1 MASLE
6 QLKQTFFDEC
16 AEGMQLIEQGLSD
29 MRDGLGSDDTINAVF
44 RAVHSVKGGAGIFGF
59 EALVGFAHVFE
70 TTLDAVR
77 RGDLATTT
85 DVMDVLLASS
95 DVLSDLVQISRAGDE
110 IPAGFGDECRHSLER
125 LLGAD
130 AAGEEEAPADFEGL
144 DFVPVRVDGAADD
157 EIADFDGLDFTPV
170 KADAFADEAGQRC
183 FDIAIRPSPDMLR
196 NGSDPLLL
204 IRQLRQLGQL
214 ELAADQSGLPDLI
227 SIRPEIPY
235 LSWAGTLKTEATREQ
250 LQDLFD
256 FVGDCE
262 ITIHEIAAA
271 HPDLGVPADPVAD
284 AGPVAPLPVVASA
297 PPVAPVEPVAA
308 VASQPVPDAPPAP
321 QAPRSEQK
329 SPAAPVAPAERSAV
343 AARPAQKPQATTT
356 RIELEKID
364 RVVNIV
370 GELVIAQAMLG
381 QIVHD
386 LPEGVSDRLSQIL
399 DEVVH
404 HTRELK
410 DGLMSMRAQAVGT
423 VFQRMPRLVRETAAK
438 VGKKIRI
445 ELAGETTEVD
455 RSIIERLTDPL
466 THIIRNS
473 VDHGIEAPD
482 VRLAAGKSEE
492 GTIRLSADHRGGRIV
507 IEVSDDGGGINTEK
521 VLQKAREKGLVSPD
535 AVLSEDEIN
544 NLIMMPG
551 FSTAD
556 VISDISGRGVGMDV
570 VKTNIQEIGGRLSLQ
585 SVRGKGT
592 VIQFSLPLTLAVMDG
607 MVIKVGRE
615 TYVMPMSMIVECLRP
630 PRSSINNLVGTRGM
644 LQLRGDLVPLVYL
657 GDLLHIGSS
666 ADLSG
671 ECVVIIT
678 DAGDG
683 TRLGLVADELCG
695 HQQVVVKSIE
705 ESYGPV
711 PGVAAA
717 TILGN
722 GSVALILDV
731 EKLSDLAGES
741 ASTAMQSKQSTFAK
755 VA

>member
-1 MASLE
+1 MASFE
-6 QLKQTFFDEC
+6 QLKVTFFDEC

-29 MRDGLGSDDTINAVF
+29 MREGLGSDDTINAVF

-70 TTLDAVR
+70 TTLDAIR
-77 RGDLATTT
+77 RGDLAATT
-85 DVMDVLLASS
+85 DVIDVLLASS
-95 DVLSDLVQISRAGDE
+95 DVLSDLVQISRAGDA
-110 IPAGFGDECRHSLER
+110 IPAGFGDETRNALER
-125 LLGAD
+125 LLGD
-130 AAGEEEAPADFEGL
+130 ESGDDDGAPADFDGL
-144 DFVPVRVDGAADD
+144 DFVPVRVDDAESD
-157 EIADFDGLDFTPV
+157 EMSDFDGIDFTPV
-170 KADAFADEAGQRC
+170 KADAFSEAAGPRS
-183 FDIAIRPSPDMLR
+183 FEIVFRPNAEMLK

-204 IRQLRQLGQL
+204 MRQLRQLG
-214 ELAADQSGLPDLI
+214 ELDLTVDAERLPALQSM
-227 SIRPEIPY
+227 RPEIPY
-235 LSWAGTLKTEATREQ
+235 LSWTGILRTEATREQ
-250 LQDLFD
+250 LQDIFD

-262 ITIHEIAAA
+262 IAIKEVAANA
-271 HPDLGVPADPVAD
+271 GEPAAVESPVMPPPAIQ
-284 AGPVAPLPVVASA
+284 SA
-297 PPVAPVEPVAA
+297 PPVAPAA
-308 VASQPVPDAPPAP
+308 APA
-321 QAPRSEQK
+321 Q
-329 SPAAPVAPAERSAV
+329 AAPVRDPIPQAASKTPPAQNERAPASPAPASSDRPA
-343 AARPAQKPQATTT
+343 AARSKPAATTT

-364 RVVNIV
+364 RVVNMV

-410 DGLMSMRAQAVGT
+410 DGLMSMRAQAVGS
-423 VFQRMPRLVRETAAK
+423 VFQRMPRLVRETAVK
-438 VGKKIRI
+438 VGKKVRL

-482 VRLAAGKSEE
+482 VRLAAGKNEE

-507 IEVSDDGGGINTEK
+507 IEVSDDGGGVNTEK
-521 VLQKAREKGLVSPD
+521 VLQKAREKGLVSAD

-544 NLIMMPG
+544 NLIMLPG

-556 VISDISGRGVGMDV
+556 VVSDISGRGVGMDV
-570 VKTNIQEIGGRLSLQ
+570 VKTNIHEIGGRISLQ

-592 VIQFSLPLTLAVMDG
+592 IIQFSLPLTLAVMDG

-630 PRSSINNLVGTRGM
+630 PRSSVNNLVGTRGM

-741 ASTAMQSKQSTFAK
+741 ASSVTAHKSNGFAK

>member
-1 MASLE
+1 MASFE

-16 AEGMQLIEQGLSD
+16 AEGMQQIEQGLSD
-29 MRDGLGSDDTINAVF
+29 MREGLGSDDTINAVF

-77 RGDLATTT
+77 RGDLQATT
-85 DVMDVLLASS
+85 DVVDVLLASS
-95 DVLSDLVQISRAGDE
+95 DVLSDLVQISRAGDT
-110 IPAGFGDECRHSLER
+110 IPSGFGDETRKALER
-125 LLGAD
+125 LLGED
-130 AAGEEEAPADFEGL
+130 SSGEEEAPADFEGL
-144 DFVPVRVDGAADD
+144 DFVPVRADGADSD
-157 EIADFDGLDFTPV
+157 EMVDFAGIDFTPV
-170 KADAFADEAGQRC
+170 KADAFSAGPRS
-183 FDIAIRPSPDMLR
+183 FEIAIRPGADMLR

-204 IRQLRQLGQL
+204 IRQLRQLGEL
-214 ELAADQSGLPDLI
+214 ELTANAERLPDLT
-227 SIRPEIPY
+227 SLRPEIAY
-235 LSWAGTLKTEATREQ
+235 LSWTGTLRTEATREQ
-250 LQDLFD
+250 LQDIFD

-262 ITIHEIAAA
+262 ITINEIGGGTDIAEPVQPGTAASA
-271 HPDLGVPADPVAD
+271 
-284 AGPVAPLPVVASA
+284 LPVVDAA
-297 PPVAPVEPVAA
+297 PPVAPIAVTPPPAA
-308 VASQPVPDAPPAP
+308 TPAAAAPQPKPAAP
-321 QAPRSEQK
+321 QAPAVEAPGER
-329 SPAAPVAPAERSAV
+329 AAP
-343 AARPAQKPQATTT
+343 ARPAKPQATTT

-364 RVVNIV
+364 RVVNMV

-438 VGKKIRI
+438 VGKKIRL

-492 GTIRLSADHRGGRIV
+492 GTIRLSAEHRGGRIV

-521 VLQKAREKGLVSPD
+521 VLQKAREKGLVSMD
-535 AVLSEDEIN
+535 AVLTEDEIN

-592 VIQFSLPLTLAVMDG
+592 TIQFALPLTLAVMDG

-731 EKLSDLAGES
+731 EKLSDLAGDSSS
-741 ASTAMQSKQSTFAK
+741 AINAQKSNSFAK

>member
-1 MASLE
+1 MASFD

-29 MRDGLGSDDTINAVF
+29 MREGLGSDDTVNAVF

-77 RGDLATTT
+77 RGDLTASTEVI
-85 DVMDVLLASS
+85 DVMLASS
-95 DVLSDLVQISRAGDE
+95 DVLSDLVQISRAGDA
-110 IPAGFGDECRHSLER
+110 IPAGFGDDCRASLEG
-125 LLGAD
+125 LLGKD
-130 AAGEEEAPADFEGL
+130 SSSEEEAPADFDGL
-144 DFVPVRVDGAADD
+144 DFVPVRVDGENAESD
-157 EIADFDGLDFTPV
+157 EMSDFDGIDFTPV
-170 KADAFADEAGQRC
+170 MADLASEASVSRTFEIAF
-183 FDIAIRPSPDMLR
+183 SPNADMLK
-196 NGSDPLLL
+196 NGSDPLLV
-204 IRQLRQLGQL
+204 IRQLRQLGEL
-214 ELAADQSGLPDLI
+214 ELSADCERLPDLT
-227 SIRPEIPY
+227 SLRPEIAY
-235 LSWAGTLKTEATREQ
+235 LSWSGTLRTDATREQ
-250 LQDLFD
+250 LGDIFD

-262 ITIHEIAAA
+262 IAITEIGAVAA
-271 HPDLGVPADPVAD
+271 
-284 AGPVAPLPVVASA
+284 
-297 PPVAPVEPVAA
+297 EPVAA
-308 VASQPVPDAPPAP
+308 VGPAEPLPVLEVAPPMAPSAAPVQAVQPV
-321 QAPRSEQK
+321 
-329 SPAAPVAPAERSAV
+329 APVAPVPQAAMPTAPVPAPSSGAAAPAERPAR
-343 AARPAQKPQATTT
+343 AAKPAATTT

-364 RVVNIV
+364 RVVNMV

-423 VFQRMPRLVRETAAK
+423 VFQRMPRLVRETAQK
-438 VGKKIRI
+438 VGKKIRL
-445 ELAGETTEVD
+445 ELSGETTEVD

-473 VDHGIEAPD
+473 VDHGIELPE
-482 VRLAAGKSEE
+482 VRIAAGKNEE
-492 GTIRLSADHRGGRIV
+492 GLIRLSADHRGGRIV

-521 VLQKAREKGLVSPD
+521 VLQKAREKGLVSAD
-535 AVLSEDEIN
+535 AALSDDEIN

-556 VISDISGRGVGMDV
+556 VVSDISGRGVGMDV
-570 VKTNIQEIGGRLSLQ
+570 VKTNIQEIGGRLSMQ

-592 VIQFSLPLTLAVMDG
+592 TIQFSLPLTLAVMDG

-731 EKLSDLAGES
+731 EKLSDLAVETSSPAAAQKGN
-741 ASTAMQSKQSTFAK
+741 AFAK

>member
-1 MASLE
+1 MASFE

-16 AEGMQLIEQGLSD
+16 AEGMQQIEQGLSD
-29 MRDGLGSDDTINAVF
+29 MREGLGTDDTINAVF

-77 RGDLATTT
+77 RGDLQATT
-85 DVMDVLLASS
+85 DVVDVLLASS
-95 DVLSDLVQISRAGDE
+95 DVLSDLVQISRAGDT
-110 IPAGFGDECRHSLER
+110 IPAGFGDETRKALER
-125 LLGAD
+125 LLGED
-130 AAGEEEAPADFEGL
+130 SSEEEEAPADFEGL
-144 DFVPVRVDGAADD
+144 DFVPVRADGADSD
-157 EIADFDGLDFTPV
+157 EMVDFAGIDFTPV
-170 KADAFADEAGQRC
+170 KADAFSAGPRS
-183 FDIAIRPSPDMLR
+183 FEIAIRPGPDMLR

-204 IRQLRQLGQL
+204 IRQLRQLGEL
-214 ELAADQSGLPDLI
+214 ELTANAERLPDLT
-227 SIRPEIPY
+227 SLRPEIAY
-235 LSWAGTLKTEATREQ
+235 LSWTGTLRTEATREQ
-250 LQDLFD
+250 LQDIFD

-262 ITIHEIAAA
+262 ITINEVGGGTDNAEPVQPETAA
-271 HPDLGVPADPVAD
+271 GV
-284 AGPVAPLPVVASA
+284 LPVVDAA
-297 PPVAPVEPVAA
+297 PPVAPIAVTPPPAA
-308 VASQPVPDAPPAP
+308 TPAAAAPQPKPAAP
-321 QAPRSEQK
+321 QAPVVEAPGER
-329 SPAAPVAPAERSAV
+329 AAP
-343 AARPAQKPQATTT
+343 ARPAKPQATTT

-364 RVVNIV
+364 RVVNMV

-438 VGKKIRI
+438 VGKKIRL

-473 VDHGIEAPD
+473 VDHGIEAPE

-492 GTIRLSADHRGGRIV
+492 GTIRLSAEHRGGRIV

-521 VLQKAREKGLVSPD
+521 VLQKAREKGLVSMD
-535 AVLSEDEIN
+535 AVLTEDEIN

-592 VIQFSLPLTLAVMDG
+592 TIQFALPLTLAVMDG

-731 EKLSDLAGES
+731 EKLSDLAGD
-741 ASTAMQSKQSTFAK
+741 ASSSMNAQKSNSFAK

>member
-6 QLKQTFFDEC
+6 QLKQTFFDDC

-29 MRDGLGSDDTINAVF
+29 MRDGLSSDDTINAVF

-70 TTLDAVR
+70 TTLDAIR
-77 RGDLATTT
+77 RGDLPATT
-85 DVMDVLLASS
+85 DVVDVLLAAS
-95 DVLSDLVQISRAGDE
+95 DVLSDLVQISRAGDA
-110 IPAGFGDECRHSLER
+110 IPAGFGDDCREALER
-125 LLGAD
+125 LLGKDSAD
-130 AAGEEEAPADFEGL
+130 DEEAPADFEGL
-144 DFVPVRVDGAADD
+144 DFVPIRADAAEDD
-157 EIADFDGLDFTPV
+157 EMADFAGIAFTPV
-170 KADAFADEAGQRC
+170 KADAFSDAAGRRS
-183 FDIAIRPSPDMLR
+183 FEIVFRPQPDMLR

-204 IRQLRQLGQL
+204 MRQLRQLG
-214 ELAADQSGLPDLI
+214 ELDLSVDAERLPDLTTM
-227 SIRPEIPY
+227 RPEIPY
-235 LSWAGTLKTEATREQ
+235 LNWTALLRTEATREQ

-262 ITIHEIAAA
+262 IAITEIAMDAA
-271 HPDLGVPADPVAD
+271 VPDDGPAAI
-284 AGPVAPLPVVASA
+284 LPILDTA
-297 PPVAPVEPVAA
+297 PPVAPVAAAPAPAPVQTPPAA
-308 VASQPVPDAPPAP
+308 VAPAP
-321 QAPRSEQK
+321 QASR
-329 SPAAPVAPAERSAV
+329 PAASATGASAERTT
-343 AARPAQKPQATTT
+343 ARPKPAATTT

-364 RVVNIV
+364 RVVNMV

-410 DGLMSMRAQAVGT
+410 DGLMSMRAQAVGS
-423 VFQRMPRLVRETAAK
+423 VFQRMPRLVRETAVK
-438 VGKKIRI
+438 VGKKIRL

-473 VDHGIEAPD
+473 VDHGIETPAA
-482 VRLAAGKSEE
+482 RLAAGKNEE
-492 GTIRLSADHRGGRIV
+492 GTIRLSAEHRGGRIV
-507 IEVSDDGGGINTEK
+507 IEVSDDGGGVNTEK
-521 VLQKAREKGLVSPD
+521 VLQKAREKGLVGAD
-535 AVLSEDEIN
+535 AVLTEDEIN
-544 NLIMMPG
+544 NLIMLPG

-570 VKTNIQEIGGRLSLQ
+570 VRTNIQEIGGRLSLQ
-585 SVRGKGT
+585 SIRGKGT

-630 PRSSINNLVGTRGM
+630 PRSNVNNLVGTRGM

-683 TRLGLVADELCG
+683 THLGLVADELCG
-695 HQQVVVKSIE
+695 HQQVVMKSIE

-741 ASTAMQSKQSTFAK
+741 ASSVVAQKGNAFAK

>member
-1 MASLE
+1 MASFD

-29 MRDGLGSDDTINAVF
+29 MREGLGTDDTVNAVF

-77 RGDLATTT
+77 RGDLVATTEVI
-85 DVMDVLLASS
+85 DVMLASS
-95 DVLSDLVQISRAGDE
+95 DVLTDLVQITRAGDS
-110 IPAGFGDECRHSLER
+110 IPQGFGDDCRTSLEG
-125 LLGAD
+125 LLGKD
-130 AAGEEEAPADFEGL
+130 SSSEEEAPAEFDGL
-144 DFVPVRVDGAADD
+144 DFVPVRVDGAESD
-157 EIADFDGLDFTPV
+157 EMSDFDGIDFTPV
-170 KADAFADEAGQRC
+170 MADVASEGSGPRSFEIV
-183 FDIAIRPSPDMLR
+183 FSPNADMLK

-204 IRQLRQLGQL
+204 IRQLRQLG
-214 ELAADQSGLPDLI
+214 ELDLSANCERLPDLT
-227 SIRPEIPY
+227 SLRPEIAY
-235 LSWAGTLKTEATREQ
+235 LSWSGTLRTDATREQ
-250 LQDLFD
+250 LSDIFD

-262 ITIHEIAAA
+262 IAITEIGAGEAEPTVA
-271 HPDLGVPADPVAD
+271 ESPAE
-284 AGPVAPLPVVASA
+284 PLPVLDVAPPMVPAAVPAPVQAAQTADPIPQAAKPMAAVPSDQASPPAA
-297 PPVAPVEPVAA
+297 PPV
-308 VASQPVPDAPPAP
+308 D
-321 QAPRSEQK
+321 
-329 SPAAPVAPAERSAV
+329 
-343 AARPAQKPQATTT
+343 RPARSKPAATTT

-364 RVVNIV
+364 RVVNMV

-423 VFQRMPRLVRETAAK
+423 VFQRMPRLVRETAVK
-438 VGKKIRI
+438 VGKKIRL
-445 ELAGETTEVD
+445 ELSGETTEVD

-473 VDHGIEAPD
+473 VDHGIELPE
-482 VRLAAGKSEE
+482 VRIAAGKNEE
-492 GTIRLSADHRGGRIV
+492 GVIRLSADHRGGRIV

-521 VLQKAREKGLVSPD
+521 VLQKAREKGLVSAD
-535 AVLSEDEIN
+535 AVLSDDEIN
-544 NLIMMPG
+544 NMIMMPG

-570 VKTNIQEIGGRLSLQ
+570 VKTNIQEIGGRLSMQ

-592 VIQFSLPLTLAVMDG
+592 IIQFSLPLTLAVMDG

-731 EKLSDLAGES
+731 EKLSDLAVETSSPAAAQKGN
-741 ASTAMQSKQSTFAK
+741 AFAK

>member
-6 QLKQTFFDEC
+6 QLKHTFFDEC
-16 AEGMQLIEQGLSD
+16 AEGMQQIEQGLSD
-29 MRDGLGSDDTINAVF
+29 MREGLGSDDTINAVF

-70 TTLDAVR
+70 TTLDAIR
-77 RGDLATTT
+77 RGDLPATT
-85 DVMDVLLASS
+85 DAIDVLLASS
-95 DVLSDLVQISRAGDE
+95 DVLSDLVQISRAGDA
-110 IPAGFGDECRHSLER
+110 IPAGFGDETRNALER
-125 LLGAD
+125 LLGKEPAD
-130 AAGEEEAPADFEGL
+130 DEAPADFDGL
-144 DFVPVRVDGAADD
+144 DFVPVRADD
-157 EIADFDGLDFTPV
+157 AESDEMADFDGIDFTPV
-170 KADAFADEAGQRC
+170 KADVFSAAGPRSFGIAF
-183 FDIAIRPSPDMLR
+183 RPNADMLR

-204 IRQLRQLGQL
+204 MRQLRQLGEL
-214 ELAADQSGLPDLI
+214 ELSADTGRLPDLT
-227 SIRPEIPY
+227 SLRPEIAY
-235 LSWAGTLKTEATREQ
+235 LSWTGTLRTEATREQ

-256 FVGDCE
+256 FVGDCDIA
-262 ITIHEIAAA
+262 ITER
-271 HPDLGVPADPVAD
+271 DQDVGE
-284 AGPVAPLPVVASA
+284 PVVDTPDTHLPLVDTA
-297 PPVAPVEPVAA
+297 PPVAPA
-308 VASQPVPDAPPAP
+308 VASAPVQAMKAADPAP
-321 QAPRSEQK
+321 QVVQPM
-329 SPAAPVAPAERSAV
+329 AAPQSAKRAGELPAEKPAT
-343 AARPAQKPQATTT
+343 ARPPKPQATTT

-364 RVVNIV
+364 RVVNMV

-423 VFQRMPRLVRETAAK
+423 VFQRMPRLVRETALK
-438 VGKKIRI
+438 VGKKIRL

-473 VDHGIEAPD
+473 VDHGIELPE
-482 VRLAAGKSEE
+482 VRVAAGKNEE
-492 GTIRLSADHRGGRIV
+492 GTIRLSAEHRGGRIV
-507 IEVSDDGGGINTEK
+507 IEVSDDGGGINTDK
-521 VLQKAREKGLVSPD
+521 VLQKAREKGLVSAD
-535 AVLSEDEIN
+535 AVLTEDEIN

-556 VISDISGRGVGMDV
+556 VVSDISGRGVGMDV

-592 VIQFSLPLTLAVMDG
+592 TIQFALPLTLAVMDG

-630 PRSSINNLVGTRGM
+630 PRSNINNLVGTRGM

-731 EKLSDLAGES
+731 EKLSDLAGDS
-741 ASTAMQSKQSTFAK
+741 SSSITAQKGNSFAK

>member
-1 MASLE
+1 MSMASLE

-16 AEGMQLIEQGLSD
+16 AEGLQQIEQGLGE
-29 MRDGLGSDDTINAVF
+29 MREGLGSDDIINAVF

-70 TTLDAVR
+70 TTLDAMR
-77 RGDLATTT
+77 RGALAATT
-85 DVMDVLLASS
+85 DVIDVLLASS
-95 DVLSDLVQISRAGDE
+95 DVLSDLVQISRAGE
-110 IPAGFGDECRHSLER
+110 PIPGGFGDDCRNALER
-125 LLGAD
+125 LLGTEPAD
-130 AAGEEEAPADFEGL
+130 EEAAPADFEGL
-144 DFVPVRVDGAADD
+144 DFVPVRADTAEPD
-157 EIADFDGLDFTPV
+157 EMTDFEGIDFTPV
-170 KADAFADEAGQRC
+170 KADAYTDGAGPRW
-183 FDIAIRPSPDMLR
+183 FEIAFRPTADMLR

-204 IRQLRQLGQL
+204 LRQLRQLGTL
-214 ELAADQSGLPDLI
+214 ELTVASDRLPDLTTM
-227 SIRPEIPY
+227 RPEIPY
-235 LSWAGTLKTEATREQ
+235 LSWAATLRTEATREQ

-262 ITIHEIAAA
+262 ITITER
-271 HPDLGVPADPVAD
+271 GAD
-284 AGPVAPLPVVASA
+284 AIASA
-297 PPVAPVEPVAA
+297 PCESVTVPLPTAEAPPIAPAGAVAA
-308 VASQPVPDAPPAP
+308 TPRPGESTAPPA
-321 QAPRSEQK
+321 R
-329 SPAAPVAPAERSAV
+329 AV
-343 AARPAQKPQATTT
+343 PAQRDGTSPEGPGEKPAVSRPGKPAATTT

-364 RVVNIV
+364 RVVNMV

-381 QIVHD
+381 QIVHE

-423 VFQRMPRLVRETAAK
+423 VFQRMPRLVRETATK
-438 VGKKIRI
+438 VGKKIRL
-445 ELAGETTEVD
+445 ELSGETTEVD

-473 VDHGIEAPD
+473 IDHGIEPPAA
-482 VRLAAGKSEE
+482 RLAAGKNEE
-492 GTIRLSADHRGGRIV
+492 GVIRLSAEHRGGRIM
-507 IEVSDDGGGINTEK
+507 IEVSDDGGGVNTEK
-521 VLQKAREKGLVSPD
+521 VLHKAREKGLVGAD
-535 AVLSEDEIN
+535 AVLTEDEIN
-544 NLIMMPG
+544 NLIMLPG

-570 VKTNIQEIGGRLSLQ
+570 VKTNIQEIGGRLSLH
-585 SVRGKGT
+585 SVRGRGT
-592 VIQFSLPLTLAVMDG
+592 TIQFSLPLTLAVMDG
-607 MVIKVGRE
+607 MVIRVGRE

-630 PRSSINNLVGTRGM
+630 PPSSINNLVGTRGVM
-644 LQLRGDLVPLVYL
+644 QLRGDLVPLVYL
-657 GDLLHIGSS
+657 GDLLDVGSS

-741 ASTAMQSKQSTFAK
+741 PAPVTVRKADAMAK

>member
-6 QLKQTFFDEC
+6 QLKHTFFDEC
-16 AEGMQLIEQGLSD
+16 AEGMQQIEQGLSD
-29 MRDGLGSDDTINAVF
+29 MREGLGSDDTINAVF

-70 TTLDAVR
+70 TTLDAIR
-77 RGDLATTT
+77 RGDLPATT
-85 DVMDVLLASS
+85 DAIDVLLASS
-95 DVLSDLVQISRAGDE
+95 DVLSDLVQISRAGDA
-110 IPAGFGDECRHSLER
+110 IPAGFGDETRNALER
-125 LLGAD
+125 LLGKEPAD
-130 AAGEEEAPADFEGL
+130 DEAPADFDGL
-144 DFVPVRVDGAADD
+144 DFVPVRADD
-157 EIADFDGLDFTPV
+157 AESDEMADFDGIDFTPV
-170 KADAFADEAGQRC
+170 KADALSAAGPRS
-183 FDIAIRPSPDMLR
+183 FGIAFRPNADMLR

-204 IRQLRQLGQL
+204 MRQLRQLGEL
-214 ELAADQSGLPDLI
+214 ELSADTGRLPDLT
-227 SIRPEIPY
+227 SLRPEIAY
-235 LSWAGTLKTEATREQ
+235 LSWTGTLRTEATREQ

-256 FVGDCE
+256 FVGDCDIA
-262 ITIHEIAAA
+262 ITER
-271 HPDLGVPADPVAD
+271 DQDVGEPAVDTPVTHL
-284 AGPVAPLPVVASA
+284 PLVDTA
-297 PPVAPVEPVAA
+297 PPVAPA
-308 VASQPVPDAPPAP
+308 VASAPVQAMKAADPAP
-321 QAPRSEQK
+321 QVVQPM
-329 SPAAPVAPAERSAV
+329 AAPQSAKRAGELPAEKPAT
-343 AARPAQKPQATTT
+343 ARPPKPQATTT

-364 RVVNIV
+364 RVVNMV

-423 VFQRMPRLVRETAAK
+423 VFQRMPRLVRETALK
-438 VGKKIRI
+438 VGKKIRL

-473 VDHGIEAPD
+473 VDHGIELPE
-482 VRLAAGKSEE
+482 VRVAAGKNEE
-492 GTIRLSADHRGGRIV
+492 GTIRLSAEHRGGRIV
-507 IEVSDDGGGINTEK
+507 IEVSDDGGGINTDK
-521 VLQKAREKGLVSPD
+521 VLQKAREKGLVSAD
-535 AVLSEDEIN
+535 AVLTEDEIN

-556 VISDISGRGVGMDV
+556 VVSDISGRGVGMDV

-592 VIQFSLPLTLAVMDG
+592 TIQFALPLTLAVMDG

-630 PRSSINNLVGTRGM
+630 PRSNINNLVGTRGM

-731 EKLSDLAGES
+731 EKLSDLAGDS
-741 ASTAMQSKQSTFAK
+741 SSSITAQKGNSFAK

>member
-1 MASLE
+1 MASFD

-29 MRDGLGSDDTINAVF
+29 MREGLGSDDTVNAVF

-77 RGDLATTT
+77 RGDLAATTE
-85 DVMDVLLASS
+85 VIDVLLASS
-95 DVLSDLVQISRAGDE
+95 DVLTDLVQITRAGDP
-110 IPAGFGDECRHSLER
+110 IPSGFGDDCRASLEG
-125 LLGAD
+125 LLGKD
-130 AAGEEEAPADFEGL
+130 SSGEEEAPADFEGL
-144 DFVPVRVDGAADD
+144 DFVPVRVDGDNADND
-157 EIADFDGLDFTPV
+157 EMSDFDGIDFTPV
-170 KADAFADEAGQRC
+170 MADLASEEPASRSFEIAF
-183 FDIAIRPSPDMLR
+183 SPNADMLK
-196 NGSDPLLL
+196 NGSDPLLVV
-204 IRQLRQLGQL
+204 RQLRQLG
-214 ELAADQSGLPDLI
+214 ELDLSANCERLPDLT
-227 SIRPEIPY
+227 SLRPEIAY
-235 LSWAGTLKTEATREQ
+235 LSWNGTLRTDATREQ
-250 LQDLFD
+250 LSDIFD

-262 ITIHEIAAA
+262 IAITEVGASPAEPIAADGL
-271 HPDLGVPADPVAD
+271 PEQ
-284 AGPVAPLPVVASA
+284 LPVLDVA
-297 PPVAPVEPVAA
+297 PPVVPAAAPAPVQALDPVDPTP
-308 VASQPVPDAPPAP
+308 QPVKAMAPVPSD
-321 QAPRSEQK
+321 QVSTT
-329 SPAAPVAPAERSAV
+329 AAPSAD
-343 AARPAQKPQATTT
+343 RPARSSKPAATTT

-364 RVVNIV
+364 RVVNMV

-423 VFQRMPRLVRETAAK
+423 VFQRMPRLVRETAVK
-438 VGKKIRI
+438 VGKKIRL
-445 ELAGETTEVD
+445 ELSGETTEVD

-473 VDHGIEAPD
+473 VDHGIELPE
-482 VRLAAGKSEE
+482 VRVAAGKNEE
-492 GTIRLSADHRGGRIV
+492 GVIRLSADHRGGRIV

-521 VLQKAREKGLVSPD
+521 VLQKAREKGLVSAD
-535 AVLSEDEIN
+535 AQLSDDEIN
-544 NLIMMPG
+544 NLVMMPG

-570 VKTNIQEIGGRLSLQ
+570 VKTNIQEIGGRLSMQ

-592 VIQFSLPLTLAVMDG
+592 TIQFSLPLTLAVMDG
-607 MVIKVGRE
+607 MVFKVGRE

-731 EKLSDLAGES
+731 EKLSDLAVETSSPAAAQKGN
-741 ASTAMQSKQSTFAK
+741 AFAK

>member
-1 MASLE
+1 MASFE
-6 QLKQTFFDEC
+6 QLKVTFFDEC

-29 MRDGLGSDDTINAVF
+29 MREGLGSNDTINAVF

-70 TTLDAVR
+70 TTLDAIR
-77 RGDLATTT
+77 RGDLPATT
-85 DVMDVLLASS
+85 DVVDVLLASS
-95 DVLSDLVQISRAGDE
+95 DVLSDLVQISRAGDA
-110 IPAGFGDECRHSLER
+110 IPAGFGDETRNALER
-125 LLGAD
+125 LLGEESADD
-130 AAGEEEAPADFEGL
+130 AAAPADFDGL
-144 DFVPVRVDGAADD
+144 DFVPVRIDD
-157 EIADFDGLDFTPV
+157 AEPDEMSDFDGIDFTPV
-170 KADAFADEAGQRC
+170 KADAFSDAAGRRS
-183 FDIAIRPSPDMLR
+183 FEIVFRPNAEMLR

-204 IRQLRQLGQL
+204 MRQLRQLG
-214 ELAADQSGLPDLI
+214 ELDLTVDAERLPALQSM
-227 SIRPEIPY
+227 RPEIPY
-235 LSWAGTLKTEATREQ
+235 LSWTGTLCTEATREQ
-250 LQDLFD
+250 LQDIFD

-262 ITIHEIAAA
+262 IAITEVAANA
-271 HPDLGVPADPVAD
+271 GEPVAL
-284 AGPVAPLPVVASA
+284 GSPVVSLPVIESA
-297 PPVAPVEPVAA
+297 PPVAPA
-308 VASQPVPDAPPAP
+308 
-321 QAPRSEQK
+321 
-329 SPAAPVAPAERSAV
+329 AAPVLAAPTVGSMPQAAMKMPSAPSAGAPASPAPTSGDKPASRSK
-343 AARPAQKPQATTT
+343 PAATTT

-364 RVVNIV
+364 RVVNMV

-410 DGLMSMRAQAVGT
+410 DGLMSMRAQAVGS
-423 VFQRMPRLVRETAAK
+423 VFQRMPRLVRETAIK
-438 VGKKIRI
+438 VGKKIRL

-482 VRLAAGKSEE
+482 VRLAAGKNEE

-507 IEVSDDGGGINTEK
+507 IEVSDDGGGVNTEK
-521 VLQKAREKGLVSPD
+521 VLQKAREKGLVSAD
-535 AVLSEDEIN
+535 AVLTEDEIN
-544 NLIMMPG
+544 NLIMLPG

-556 VISDISGRGVGMDV
+556 VVSDISGRGVGMDV
-570 VKTNIQEIGGRLSLQ
+570 VKTNIHEIGGRISLQ

-592 VIQFSLPLTLAVMDG
+592 IIQFSLPLTLAVMDG

-630 PRSSINNLVGTRGM
+630 PRSNINNLVGTRGM

-657 GDLLHIGSS
+657 GDLLHIASS

-741 ASTAMQSKQSTFAK
+741 ALSVTAHKGNGFAK

>member
-1 MASLE
+1 MASFE

-16 AEGMQLIEQGLSD
+16 AEGMQQIEQGLSD
-29 MRDGLGSDDTINAVF
+29 MREGLGADDTINAVF

-77 RGDLATTT
+77 RGDLPATT
-85 DVMDVLLASS
+85 DVVDVLLASS
-95 DVLSDLVQISRAGDE
+95 DVLSDLVQISRAGDA
-110 IPAGFGDECRHSLER
+110 IPPGFGEDTRKALER
-125 LLGAD
+125 LLGED
-130 AAGEEEAPADFEGL
+130 SSGEEEAPADFEGL
-144 DFVPVRVDGAADD
+144 DFVPVRADNAESD
-157 EIADFDGLDFTPV
+157 DMADFAGIDFTPV
-170 KADAFADEAGQRC
+170 KADAYSSGPRC
-183 FDIAIRPSPDMLR
+183 FEIAFQPGADMLR

-204 IRQLRQLGQL
+204 MRQLRQLGEL
-214 ELAADQSGLPDLI
+214 ELSANVERLPDLT
-227 SIRPEIPY
+227 SLRPEIAY
-235 LSWAGTLKTEATREQ
+235 LSWTGTLRTEATREQ
-250 LQDLFD
+250 LQDIFD

-262 ITIHEIAAA
+262 ITINEV
-271 HPDLGVPADPVAD
+271 GGD
-284 AGPVAPLPVVASA
+284 AGAIDEPAPSMVVTELPVVDVA
-297 PPVAPVEPVAA
+297 PPVAPVAATPDLAPVRAA
-308 VASQPVPDAPPAP
+308 APAP
-321 QAPRSEQK
+321 QPKPS
-329 SPAAPVAPAERSAV
+329 AATPVPSAEAPAERAA
-343 AARPAQKPQATTT
+343 AARPAKPQATTT

-364 RVVNIV
+364 RVVNMV

-438 VGKKIRI
+438 VGKKIRL

-492 GTIRLSADHRGGRIV
+492 GTIRLSAEHRGGRIV

-521 VLQKAREKGLVSPD
+521 VLQKAREKGLVGMD
-535 AVLSEDEIN
+535 AVLTEDEIN

-592 VIQFSLPLTLAVMDG
+592 TIQFALPLTLAVMDG

-705 ESYGPV
+705 ESYGPI

-741 ASTAMQSKQSTFAK
+741 SSAIGAQKSNAFAK

>member
-1 MASLE
+1 MASFE

-16 AEGMQLIEQGLSD
+16 AEGMQQIEQGLSD
-29 MRDGLGSDDTINAVF
+29 MREGLGADDTINAVF

-77 RGDLATTT
+77 RGDLPATT
-85 DVMDVLLASS
+85 DVVDVLLASS
-95 DVLSDLVQISRAGDE
+95 DVLSDLVQISRAGDA
-110 IPAGFGDECRHSLER
+110 IPPGFGEDTRKALER
-125 LLGAD
+125 LLGED
-130 AAGEEEAPADFEGL
+130 SSGEEEAPADFEGL
-144 DFVPVRVDGAADD
+144 DFVPVRADNAESD
-157 EIADFDGLDFTPV
+157 DMADFAGIDFTPV
-170 KADAFADEAGQRC
+170 KADAYSSGPRC
-183 FDIAIRPSPDMLR
+183 FEIAFQPGADMLR

-204 IRQLRQLGQL
+204 MRQLRQLGEL
-214 ELAADQSGLPDLI
+214 ELSANVERLPDLT
-227 SIRPEIPY
+227 SLRPEIAY
-235 LSWAGTLKTEATREQ
+235 LSWTGTLRTEATREQ
-250 LQDLFD
+250 LQDIFD

-262 ITIHEIAAA
+262 ITINEV
-271 HPDLGVPADPVAD
+271 GGD
-284 AGPVAPLPVVASA
+284 AGAIDEPAPSMVVTELPVVDVA
-297 PPVAPVEPVAA
+297 PPVAPVAATPDPAPVRAA
-308 VASQPVPDAPPAP
+308 APAP
-321 QAPRSEQK
+321 QPKPS
-329 SPAAPVAPAERSAV
+329 AATPVPSAEAPAERAA
-343 AARPAQKPQATTT
+343 AARPAKPQATTT

-364 RVVNIV
+364 RVVNMV

-438 VGKKIRI
+438 VGKKIRL

-492 GTIRLSADHRGGRIV
+492 GTIRLSAEHRGGRIV

-521 VLQKAREKGLVSPD
+521 VLQKAREKGLVGMD
-535 AVLSEDEIN
+535 AVLTEDEIN

-592 VIQFSLPLTLAVMDG
+592 TIQFALPLTLAVMDG

-705 ESYGPV
+705 ESYGPI

-741 ASTAMQSKQSTFAK
+741 SSAIGAQKSNSFAK

>member
-16 AEGMQLIEQGLSD
+16 AEGMQQIEQGLSD
-29 MRDGLGSDDTINAVF
+29 MREGLGSDDMINAVF

-77 RGDLATTT
+77 RGDLPATT
-85 DVMDVLLASS
+85 DVIDVLLASS
-95 DVLSDLVQISRAGDE
+95 DVLSDLVQISRAGDA
-110 IPAGFGDECRHSLER
+110 IPAGFGDETRNALER
-125 LLGAD
+125 LLGKDSAD
-130 AAGEEEAPADFEGL
+130 DEEAPADFEGL
-144 DFVPVRVDGAADD
+144 DFVPVRADGSDSD
-157 EIADFDGLDFTPV
+157 EMTDFEGIDFTPV
-170 KADAFADEAGQRC
+170 MADAAIAAAGART
-183 FDIAIRPSPDMLR
+183 FEISFRPNADMLR

-204 IRQLRQLGQL
+204 MRQLRQLGEL
-214 ELAADQSGLPDLI
+214 ELSADAERLPDLT
-227 SIRPEIPY
+227 SLRPEIAY
-235 LSWAGTLKTEATREQ
+235 LSWTGTLRTEATREQ
-250 LQDLFD
+250 LQDIFD

-262 ITIHEIAAA
+262 IAMTEIAADA
-271 HPDLGVPADPVAD
+271 GAPAVAD
-284 AGPVAPLPVVASA
+284 SMVAPLPVIDVA
-297 PPVAPVEPVAA
+297 PPVVPTAAPAPVQAAKVAA
-308 VASQPVPDAPPAP
+308 PAP
-321 QAPRSEQK
+321 QVATAIP
-329 SPAAPVAPAERSAV
+329 SPQPARPAGEAPAERPA
-343 AARPAQKPQATTT
+343 AARPAKAQATTT

-364 RVVNIV
+364 RVVNMV

-423 VFQRMPRLVRETAAK
+423 VFQRMPRLVRETAVK
-438 VGKKIRI
+438 VGKKIRL

-482 VRLAAGKSEE
+482 VRVAAGKNEE
-492 GTIRLSADHRGGRIV
+492 GTIRLSAEHRGGRIV

-521 VLQKAREKGLVSPD
+521 VLQKAREKGLVSAD
-535 AVLSEDEIN
+535 ATLTEDEIN

-592 VIQFSLPLTLAVMDG
+592 IIQFALPLTLAVMDG

-630 PRSSINNLVGTRGM
+630 PRSNINNLVGTRGM

-705 ESYGPV
+705 ESYGPI

-731 EKLSDLAGES
+731 EKLSDLAGDS
-741 ASTAMQSKQSTFAK
+741 SSSVTAQKGNSFAK

>member
-1 MASLE
+1 MASFE

-16 AEGMQLIEQGLSD
+16 AEGMQQIEQGLSD
-29 MRDGLGSDDTINAVF
+29 MREGLGSEDTINAVF

-77 RGDLATTT
+77 RGDLPATT
-85 DVMDVLLASS
+85 DVVDVLLASS
-95 DVLSDLVQISRAGDE
+95 DVLSDLVQISRAGDA
-110 IPAGFGDECRHSLER
+110 IPTGFGDETRKALER
-125 LLGAD
+125 LLGD
-130 AAGEEEAPADFEGL
+130 DSSGEEEAPADFDGL
-144 DFVPVRVDGAADD
+144 DFVPVRADGAESD
-157 EIADFDGLDFTPV
+157 EMADFAGIDFTPV
-170 KADAFADEAGQRC
+170 KADAFSAGPRS
-183 FDIAIRPSPDMLR
+183 FEIAFQPGADMLR

-204 IRQLRQLGQL
+204 MRQLRQLGEL
-214 ELAADQSGLPDLI
+214 ELTANVDRLPDLT
-227 SIRPEIPY
+227 SLRPEIAY
-235 LSWAGTLKTEATREQ
+235 LSWTGMLRTEATREQ
-250 LQDLFD
+250 LQDIFD
-256 FVGDCE
+256 FVGDCD
-262 ITIHEIAAA
+262 ITISEIGGGTDNAEPVQPGTAA
-271 HPDLGVPADPVAD
+271 GM
-284 AGPVAPLPVVASA
+284 LPVVDAA
-297 PPVAPVEPVAA
+297 PPVAPIAVTPPPAA
-308 VASQPVPDAPPAP
+308 TPAAAAPQPKPAAP
-321 QAPRSEQK
+321 QAPVVEAPGER
-329 SPAAPVAPAERSAV
+329 AAP
-343 AARPAQKPQATTT
+343 ARPAKPQATTT

-364 RVVNIV
+364 RVVNMV

-438 VGKKIRI
+438 VGKKIRL

-492 GTIRLSADHRGGRIV
+492 GTIRLSAEHRGGRIV

-521 VLQKAREKGLVSPD
+521 VLQKAREKGLVSMD
-535 AVLSEDEIN
+535 AVLTEDEIN

-592 VIQFSLPLTLAVMDG
+592 TIQFALPLTLAVMDG

-731 EKLSDLAGES
+731 EKLSDLAGDS
-741 ASTAMQSKQSTFAK
+741 SSSIGAQKSNSFAK

>member
-1 MASLE
+1 MTPMASFD

-16 AEGMQLIEQGLSD
+16 AEGMQMIEQGLSD
-29 MRDGLGSDDTINAVF
+29 MREGLGTDDTVNAVF

-77 RGDLATTT
+77 RGDSPATT
-85 DVMDVLLASS
+85 DVIDVTLASS
-95 DVLSDLVQISRAGDE
+95 DVLTDLVQITRAGDA
-110 IPAGFGDECRHSLER
+110 IPQGFGDDCRASLER
-125 LLGAD
+125 LLGTEGGTED
-130 AAGEEEAPADFEGL
+130 VPADFDGL
-144 DFVPVRVDGAADD
+144 DFVPVRAEGNDSDTPS
-157 EIADFDGLDFTPV
+157 DFDGIDFTPV
-170 KADAFADEAGQRC
+170 MADAASEATGPRE
-183 FDIAIRPSPDMLR
+183 FEIAFRPNADMLK
-196 NGSDPLLL
+196 NGADPLLL
-204 IRQLRQLGQL
+204 IRQLRQLG
-214 ELAADQSGLPDLI
+214 ELDLLVDCERLPDLT
-227 SIRPEIPY
+227 SLRPEIPY
-235 LSWAGTLKTEATREQ
+235 LGWTATLRTEATREQ
-250 LQDLFD
+250 LQEIFD

-262 ITIHEIAAA
+262 IAITETGAVASEPMAA
-271 HPDLGVPADPVAD
+271 DNTE
-284 AGPVAPLPVVASA
+284 APLPVLESA
-297 PPVAPVEPVAA
+297 PPVAPALV
-308 VASQPVPDAPPAP
+308 PAP
-321 QAPRSEQK
+321 ASNARPVDPIPLPNDAVVAHVPSDRPST
-329 SPAAPVAPAERSAV
+329 PAAALAERP
-343 AARPAQKPQATTT
+343 ARPGKPAATTT

-364 RVVNIV
+364 RVVNMV

-423 VFQRMPRLVRETAAK
+423 VFQRMPRLVRETALK
-438 VGKKIRI
+438 VGKKIRL
-445 ELAGETTEVD
+445 ELSGETTEVD

-473 VDHGIEAPD
+473 VDHGIELPE
-482 VRLAAGKSEE
+482 VRVAAGKNEE
-492 GTIRLSADHRGGRIV
+492 GVIRLSADHRGGRIV

-521 VLQKAREKGLVSPD
+521 VLQKAREKGLVSAD
-535 AVLSEDEIN
+535 AVLSDDEIN
-544 NLIMMPG
+544 NMIMMPG

-570 VKTNIQEIGGRLSLQ
+570 VKTNIQEIGGRLSMQ

-615 TYVMPMSMIVECLRP
+615 TFVMPMSMIVECLRP

-731 EKLSDLAGES
+731 EKLSDLAGETS
-741 ASTAMQSKQSTFAK
+741 APTAQKANSFAK

>member
-1 MASLE
+1 MTSFE

-29 MRDGLGSDDTINAVF
+29 MREGLGSDDTINAVF

-59 EALVGFAHVFE
+59 ESLVGFAHVFE
-70 TTLDAVR
+70 TTLDAIR
-77 RGDLATTT
+77 RGDLSTSI
-85 DVMDVLLASS
+85 DVIDVLLASS
-95 DVLSDLVQISRAGDE
+95 DVLSDLVQISRAGDA
-110 IPAGFGDECRHSLER
+110 IPAGFGDETRNTLER
-125 LLGAD
+125 LLGNETSD
-130 AAGEEEAPADFEGL
+130 EEAAPVDFDGL
-144 DFVPVRVDGAADD
+144 DFVPVRADTAGPEAD
-157 EIADFDGLDFTPV
+157 EMADFDDIDFMPV
-170 KADAFADEAGQRC
+170 KADTFSDAALRSFEIT
-183 FDIAIRPSPDMLR
+183 FRPHADMLR

-204 IRQLRQLGQL
+204 MRQLRQLGVL
-214 ELAADQSGLPDLI
+214 ELSADAERLPDLKTM
-227 SIRPEIPY
+227 RPEIAY
-235 LSWAGTLKTEATREQ
+235 LSWTGMLRTEATREQ

-262 ITIHEIAAA
+262 ISLTEV
-271 HPDLGVPADPVAD
+271 GAD
-284 AGPVAPLPVVASA
+284 AAEPMAIDSPVVPLPVIERA
-297 PPVAPVEPVAA
+297 PPVVPAA
-308 VASQPVPDAPPAP
+308 GF
-321 QAPRSEQK
+321 
-329 SPAAPVAPAERSAV
+329 AAPVVEATAAADPLPQTSKASATPQGERAAGPAPAASDKP
-343 AARPAQKPQATTT
+343 AATRPVKPQATTT

-473 VDHGIEAPD
+473 VDHGIEAPN
-482 VRLAAGKSEE
+482 VRLASGKSEE
-492 GTIRLSADHRGGRIV
+492 GTIRLSAEHRGGRIV
-507 IEVSDDGGGINTEK
+507 IEVSDDGGGINTDK
-521 VLQKAREKGLVSPD
+521 VLEKAREKGLVGSD
-535 AVLSEDEIN
+535 AILTEDEIN

-592 VIQFSLPLTLAVMDG
+592 IIQLSLPLTLAVMDG

-630 PRSSINNLVGTRGM
+630 PRSSISNLVGTRGM

-731 EKLSDLAGES
+731 EKLSDLAEDPACS
-741 ASTAMQSKQSTFAK
+741 
-755 VA
+755 VAAFKSNGLARVA

>member
-1 MASLE
+1 MASFD

-29 MRDGLGSDDTINAVF
+29 MREGLGSDDTVNAVF

-77 RGDLATTT
+77 RGDLTASTEVI
-85 DVMDVLLASS
+85 DVMLASS
-95 DVLSDLVQISRAGDE
+95 DVLSDLVQISRAGDA
-110 IPAGFGDECRHSLER
+110 IPAGFGDDCRASLEG
-125 LLGAD
+125 LLGKD
-130 AAGEEEAPADFEGL
+130 SSGEEEAPADFDGL
-144 DFVPVRVDGAADD
+144 DFVPVRIDGDD
-157 EIADFDGLDFTPV
+157 AGSDEMSDFDGIDFTPV
-170 KADAFADEAGQRC
+170 MADLASEESGPRSFEIAFSPNAD
-183 FDIAIRPSPDMLR
+183 MVK

-204 IRQLRQLGQL
+204 IRQLRQLC
-214 ELAADQSGLPDLI
+214 ELDLSADCERLPDLT
-227 SIRPEIPY
+227 SLRPEIAY
-235 LSWAGTLKTEATREQ
+235 LSWSGTLRTDATREQ
-250 LQDLFD
+250 LGDIFD

-262 ITIHEIAAA
+262 IAITEIGAVAA
-271 HPDLGVPADPVAD
+271 
-284 AGPVAPLPVVASA
+284 
-297 PPVAPVEPVAA
+297 EPVAA
-308 VASQPVPDAPPAP
+308 VGPAEPLPVLEVAPPMAPSAAPVQAVQPV
-321 QAPRSEQK
+321 
-329 SPAAPVAPAERSAV
+329 APVAPVPQAAMPTAPVPAPSSGAAAPAERPAR
-343 AARPAQKPQATTT
+343 AAKPAATTT

-364 RVVNIV
+364 RVVNMV

-423 VFQRMPRLVRETAAK
+423 VFQRMPRLVRETAQK
-438 VGKKIRI
+438 VGKKIRL
-445 ELAGETTEVD
+445 ELSGETTEVD

-473 VDHGIEAPD
+473 VDHGIELPE
-482 VRLAAGKSEE
+482 VRIAAGKNEE
-492 GTIRLSADHRGGRIV
+492 GLIRLSADHRGGRIV

-521 VLQKAREKGLVSPD
+521 VLQKAREKGLVSAD
-535 AVLSEDEIN
+535 AALSDDEIN

-556 VISDISGRGVGMDV
+556 VVSDISGRGVGMDV
-570 VKTNIQEIGGRLSLQ
+570 VKTNIQEIGGRLSMQ

-592 VIQFSLPLTLAVMDG
+592 TIQFSLPLTLAVMDG

-731 EKLSDLAGES
+731 EKLSDLAVETSSPAAAQKGN
-741 ASTAMQSKQSTFAK
+741 AFAK

>member
-6 QLKQTFFDEC
+6 QLKHTFFDEC
-16 AEGMQLIEQGLSD
+16 AEGMQQIEQGLSD
-29 MRDGLGSDDTINAVF
+29 MREGLGSDDTINAVF

-70 TTLDAVR
+70 TTLDAIR
-77 RGDLATTT
+77 RGDLPATT
-85 DVMDVLLASS
+85 DAIDVLLASS
-95 DVLSDLVQISRAGDE
+95 DVLSDLVQISRAGDA
-110 IPAGFGDECRHSLER
+110 IPAGFGDETRNALER
-125 LLGAD
+125 LLGKEPAD
-130 AAGEEEAPADFEGL
+130 DEAPADFDGL
-144 DFVPVRVDGAADD
+144 DFVPVRADD
-157 EIADFDGLDFTPV
+157 AESDEMADFDGIDFTPV
-170 KADAFADEAGQRC
+170 KADAFSAAGPRS
-183 FDIAIRPSPDMLR
+183 FGIAFRPNADMLR

-204 IRQLRQLGQL
+204 MRQLRQLGEL
-214 ELAADQSGLPDLI
+214 ELSADTGRLPDLT
-227 SIRPEIPY
+227 SLRPEIAY
-235 LSWAGTLKTEATREQ
+235 LSWTGTLRTEATREQ

-256 FVGDCE
+256 FVGDCDIA
-262 ITIHEIAAA
+262 ITER
-271 HPDLGVPADPVAD
+271 DQDVGEPAVDTPVTHL
-284 AGPVAPLPVVASA
+284 PLVDTA
-297 PPVAPVEPVAA
+297 PPVAPA
-308 VASQPVPDAPPAP
+308 VASAPVQAMKAADPAP
-321 QAPRSEQK
+321 QVVQPM
-329 SPAAPVAPAERSAV
+329 AAPQSAKRAGELPAEKPAT
-343 AARPAQKPQATTT
+343 ARPPKPQATTT

-364 RVVNIV
+364 RVVNMV

-423 VFQRMPRLVRETAAK
+423 VFQRMPRLVRETALK
-438 VGKKIRI
+438 VGKKIRL

-473 VDHGIEAPD
+473 VDHGIELPE
-482 VRLAAGKSEE
+482 VRVAAGKNEE
-492 GTIRLSADHRGGRIV
+492 GTIRLSAEHRGGRIV
-507 IEVSDDGGGINTEK
+507 IEVSDDGGGINTDK
-521 VLQKAREKGLVSPD
+521 VLQKAREKGLVSAD
-535 AVLSEDEIN
+535 AVLTEDEIN

-556 VISDISGRGVGMDV
+556 VVSDISGRGVGMDV

-592 VIQFSLPLTLAVMDG
+592 TIQFALPLTLAVMDG

-630 PRSSINNLVGTRGM
+630 PRSNINNLVGTRGM

-711 PGVAAA
+711 PGGSRQPPFLA
-717 TILGN
+717 TE
-722 GSVALILDV
+722 ALR
-731 EKLSDLAGES
+731 
-741 ASTAMQSKQSTFAK
+741 
-755 VA
+755 

>member
-1 MASLE
+1 MASFD

-29 MRDGLGSDDTINAVF
+29 MREGLGSDDTVNAVF

-77 RGDLATTT
+77 RGDLVATTEVI
-85 DVMDVLLASS
+85 DVMLASS
-95 DVLSDLVQISRAGDE
+95 DVLTDLVQITRAGDT
-110 IPAGFGDECRHSLER
+110 IPQGFGDDCRTSLEG
-125 LLGAD
+125 LLGKD
-130 AAGEEEAPADFEGL
+130 SSSEDDAPADFDGL
-144 DFVPVRVDGAADD
+144 DFVPVRVDGAESD
-157 EIADFDGLDFTPV
+157 EMSDFDGIDFTPV
-170 KADAFADEAGQRC
+170 MADVAAEGSGPRSFEIAF
-183 FDIAIRPSPDMLR
+183 SPNADMLK

-204 IRQLRQLGQL
+204 IRQLRQLG
-214 ELAADQSGLPDLI
+214 ELDLSANCERLPDLT
-227 SIRPEIPY
+227 SLRPEIAY
-235 LSWAGTLKTEATREQ
+235 LSWSGTLRTDATREQ
-250 LQDLFD
+250 LSDIFD

-262 ITIHEIAAA
+262 IAITEIGAGQAEPIVA
-271 HPDLGVPADPVAD
+271 ESPAE
-284 AGPVAPLPVVASA
+284 PLPVLDVA
-297 PPVAPVEPVAA
+297 PPMVPAPVPAPVQAAQTADPMPAAKPMAA
-308 VASQPVPDAPPAP
+308 VPSDQAPTLAAPPAD
-321 QAPRSEQK
+321 
-329 SPAAPVAPAERSAV
+329 
-343 AARPAQKPQATTT
+343 RPARSKPAATTT

-364 RVVNIV
+364 RVVNMV

-423 VFQRMPRLVRETAAK
+423 VFQRMPRLVRETAVK
-438 VGKKIRI
+438 VGKKIRL
-445 ELAGETTEVD
+445 ELSGETTEVD

-473 VDHGIEAPD
+473 VDHGIELPE
-482 VRLAAGKSEE
+482 VRIAAGKNEE
-492 GTIRLSADHRGGRIV
+492 GVIRLSADHRGGRIV

-521 VLQKAREKGLVSPD
+521 VLQKAREKGLVSAD
-535 AVLSEDEIN
+535 AVLSDDEIN
-544 NLIMMPG
+544 NMIMMPG

-570 VKTNIQEIGGRLSLQ
+570 VKTNIQEIGGRLSMQ

-592 VIQFSLPLTLAVMDG
+592 TIQFSLPLTLAVMDG

-615 TYVMPMSMIVECLRP
+615 TFVMPMSMIVECLRP

-731 EKLSDLAGES
+731 EKLSDLAGETS
-741 ASTAMQSKQSTFAK
+741 SPVAAHKGHAFAK